1 VQFAI
6 EGTDVSKSFFYD
18 VDVLDE
24 PKIDITE
31 LEYPSQ
37 IGFQQPYDV
46 AFTLKKSSTS
56 IPFNA
61 TLRFDA
67 AGLEKT
73 IEFPELR
80 ADKKYLFNLNS
91 EDLSVK
97 PNSFVISVGYYD
109 QNSRLYTAKQEFS
122 ISLVNVT
129 FGQRMV
135 IWLHDA
141 DRWLR
146 NLFK

>member
-1 VQFAI
+1 
-6 EGTDVSKSFFYD
+6 
-18 VDVLDE
+18 
-24 PKIDITE
+24 
-31 LEYPSQ
+31 
-37 IGFQQPYDV
+37 
-46 AFTLKKSSTS
+46 
-56 IPFNA
+56 
-61 TLRFDA
+61 
-67 AGLEKT
+67 
-73 IEFPELR
+73 
-80 ADKKYLFNLNS
+80 
-91 EDLSVK
+91 
-97 PNSFVISVGYYD
+97 VGYYD